1 MDVLLAVCRREPFI
15 AHHKGKSA
23 IFGLWLCDALNST
36 LSDMLLAVSRRQSVN
51 IMQDE
56 IRIIPIRG
64 LGEVRAGDDIAVAI
78 LEALAATDQALHDG
92 DVLVVTQK
100 IVSKAEGRL
109 VDPATVEPSA
119 FARQLAA
126 QGRKD
131 AHYYE
136 VVLRESRRIVKMANG
151 VLISET
157 HHGLICA
164 NSGVDESNIDG
175 GKLVCLLPEAPDASA
190 AGLRATLYARTGVK
204 LAVIISDT
212 FGRPWREGQVNI
224 AIGCAGLAPLNDFT
238 GQDDPYGYTMQAT
251 VIAAADE
258 LASAAELVMGKIDRV
273 PAAIVRGYNFKPS
286 EEANAQA
293 LLRDP
298 RFDLFR

>member
-1 MDVLLAVCRREPFI
+1 
-15 AHHKGKSA
+15 
-23 IFGLWLCDALNST
+23 
-36 LSDMLLAVSRRQSVN
+36 
-51 IMQDE
+51 MQDE
-56 IRIIPIRG
+56 IRIIPVRG
-64 LGEVRAGDDIAVAI
+64 LGEVRAGDDLAATL
-78 LEALAATDQALHDG
+78 LEALEATGQALHDG

-119 FARQLAA
+119 FAHQLAA

-131 AHYYE
+131 SHYYE

-190 AGLRATLYARTGVK
+190 AGLRATLGARTG
-204 LAVIISDT
+204 LTIAVIISDT

-224 AIGCAGLAPLNDFT
+224 AIGCAGLVPLNDFT

-273 PAAIVRGYNFKPS
+273 PAAIVRGYAFKPS